1 MIINK
6 EDFKNAIKHLVYL
19 LCLITAFIIIGLAIA
34 IVYNK
39 HNNYNSSPV
48 EEIRRIDSVG
58 FENNKLTTE
67 INVLDSIKNN
77 KVDEVKKLDND
88 STLELFYK
96 LISTK

>member
-1 MIINK
+1 MIIDK

-19 LCLITAFIIIGLAIA
+19 LCLVSSLIIVSLAIIII
-34 IVYNK
+34 YDKYTN
-39 HNNYNSSPV
+39 HNSSPV
-48 EEIRRIDSVG
+48 EEIHRIDSVT

-77 KVDEVKKLDND
+77 KINDATKLNND
-88 STLELFYK
+88 STIKLFYK